1 MAAATK
7 PVSKQLESLEKE
19 IRSLRG
25 QVREVEN
32 GLSLNKVVSVL
43 ILVGMCWGLALGAEG
58 YFQTRRAY
66 FALLDRLPFID
77 APNAPNALAPASYE
91 LDMSPAK
98 RGDKVAGLTV
108 TSTYRSSDRPNHNGV
123 DVGGP
128 LGTPYFAPAAVS
140 VRCYWDGGGGG
151 YVAEFQHLDL
161 LWQLLHLKANTC
173 KPGEQQPGAVIGEL
187 GNTGRSTGPHL
198 HLQLRKGDRSFI
210 EPKRGHLL
218 SVLQPPQHPQ
228 ISDVAALIAEFEGFH
243 PTPYWDYG
251 QWTWGYGT
259 KAPGKSGTIT
269 QEQAKAEL
277 GNAIAAIDAELN
289 RMVKVP
295 INANQRK
302 ALTSLGF
309 NVGTHALGRSRL
321 IRKLNAGDT
330 AGAAAEFDYWVHAGG
345 KRLPGLVT
353 RRAKERATF
362 EGR

>member
-7 PVSKQLESLEKE
+7 PVSKQLENLEKE
-19 IRSLRG
+19 IRGLRG

-43 ILVGMCWGLALGAEG
+43 VLVGMCWGLALGAEG
-58 YFQTRRAY
+58 YSQGRKAY
-66 FALLDRLPFID
+66 LAIANLLPGVDG
-77 APNAPNALAPASYE
+77 PADKIE
-91 LDMSPAK
+91 QRTLDMSPVK
-98 RGDKVAGLTV
+98 RGDKVAHLAV

-128 LGTPYFAPAAVS
+128 VGTPYFAPAAVT
-140 VRCYWDGGGGG
+140 VRCFWDTSGGGN
-151 YVAEFQHLDL
+151 VAEFSHLDL
-161 LWQLLHLKANTC
+161 RWQLLHLKQGSC
-173 KPGEQQPGAVIGEL
+173 RPGAQQPGAVIGEL

-198 HLQLRKGDRSFI
+198 HLQIRDGQGFI

-228 ISDVAALIAEFEGFH
+228 LGDVAALIAEFEGFH
-243 PTPYWDYG
+243 PEPYWDYE

-259 KAPGKSGTIT
+259 KAPGKAGSIT
-269 QEQAKAEL
+269 QEQAKTEL
-277 GNAIAAIDAELN
+277 GNAIAAIDADLD

-295 INANQRK
+295 ITANQRA

-309 NVGTHALGRSRL
+309 NVGTHALKRSRL

-345 KRLPGLVT
+345 KRLPGLVN
-353 RRAKERATF
+353 RRGKEKTIF
-362 EGR
+362 LGG

>member
-19 IRSLRG
+19 IRALRG

-43 ILVGMCWGLALGAEG
+43 VLIGMCWGLALGAEG

-66 FALLDRLPFID
+66 FALLDKLPFVD
-77 APNAPNALAPASYE
+77 APNAPQAIAPASYE
-91 LDMSPAK
+91 LDMSPVK

-108 TSTYRSSDRPNHNGV
+108 TSVFREPQRPNHQGV

-128 LGTPYFAPAAVS
+128 VGLPYFAPAAVT
-140 VRCYWDGGGGG
+140 VRCFWDTSGGGQ
-151 YVAEFQHLDL
+151 VAEFQHLDL
-161 LWQLLHLKANTC
+161 TWQLLHLKQGSCRA
-173 KPGEQQPGAVIGEL
+173 GQQQPGAVIGEL

-198 HLQLRKGDRSFI
+198 HLQLRNGQGFI

-218 SVLQPPQHPQ
+218 SALQPPQHPQ
-228 ISDVAALIAEFEGFH
+228 LGDVAALIAEFEGFH
-243 PTPYWDYG
+243 PTPYWDYE

-259 KAPGKSGTIT
+259 KAPGKTGSIT

-277 GNAIAAIDAELN
+277 GNAIAAIDADLN
-289 RMVKVP
+289 KMVRVP
-295 INANQRK
+295 ITANQRK
-302 ALTSLGF
+302 ALTSLAF

-321 IRKLNAGDT
+321 LRKLNAGDT
-330 AGAAAEFDYWVHAGG
+330 AGAAAEFDFWVHAGG

-353 RRAKERATF
+353 RRAKEKAIF
-362 EGR
+362 LGE

>member
-7 PVSKQLESLEKE
+7 PVSKQLETLEKE
-19 IRSLRG
+19 IRALRG

-43 ILVGMCWGLALGAEG
+43 VLVGMCWGLALGAEG
-58 YFQTRRAY
+58 YFQSRKAYLAIINFLPGVDKPVDQKVEQRA
-66 FALLDRLPFID
+66 
-77 APNAPNALAPASYE
+77 
-91 LDMSPAK
+91 LDMSPVK
-98 RGDKVAGLTV
+98 KGDKVAGLTV

-128 LGTPYFAPAAVS
+128 VGTPYFAPAAVT
-140 VRCYWDGGGGG
+140 VRCFWDTSGGGQ
-151 YVAEFQHLDL
+151 VAEFQHLDL
-161 LWQLLHLKANTC
+161 RWQLLHLKQGTC
-173 KPGEQQPGAVIGEL
+173 RPGAQQPGAVIGEL

-198 HLQLRKGDRSFI
+198 HLQLRNGQGFI

-228 ISDVAALIAEFEGFH
+228 LGDVAALIAEFEGFH
-243 PTPYWDYG
+243 PTPYWDYQ

-259 KAPGKSGTIT
+259 KAPGKGGSIT

-277 GNAIAAIDAELN
+277 GSAIAAIDAELN
-289 RMVKVP
+289 RMVRVP
-295 INANQRK
+295 ITANQRA

-321 IRKLNAGDT
+321 MQRLNAGDT
-330 AGAAAEFDYWVHAGG
+330 DGAAAEFDRWVNAGG
-345 KRLPGLVT
+345 KRLPGLVN
-353 RRAKERATF
+353 RRAKEKAIF
-362 EGR
+362 LGG